1 MSEKYQLMLL
11 SHYHQWMNERLYAAT
26 ALFSEE
32 FHRKNRIVAYDDTA
46 DLQEDL
52 NTLRERGCRG

>member
-1 MSEKYQLMLL
+1 
-11 SHYHQWMNERLYAAT
+11 MNERLYAAT